1 MLQADIVITGA
12 LVLVFILV
20 VVPIAYWI
28 VRGIARSS
36 PLTPAPTALVRPTAS
51 QLRLQSST
59 RQFCTE
65 LRSRKVPVLR
75 GLFLWAVK
83 DSNLQP

>member
-28 VRGIARSS
+28 VRGIARSIRRPDGQG
-36 PLTPAPTALVRPTAS
+36 PLDSAAGL
-51 QLRLQSST
+51 
-59 RQFCTE
+59 TE
-65 LRSRKVPVLR
+65 
-75 GLFLWAVK
+75 
-83 DSNLQP
+83 